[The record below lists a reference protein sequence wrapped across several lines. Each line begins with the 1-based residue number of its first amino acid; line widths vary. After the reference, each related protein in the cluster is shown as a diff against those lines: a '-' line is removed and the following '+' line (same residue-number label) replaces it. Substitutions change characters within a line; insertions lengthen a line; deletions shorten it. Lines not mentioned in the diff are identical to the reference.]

1 MSNKKIILSLV
12 VTSILGG
19 LSIFWL
25 SQDRLPESTQSGR
38 IKIVASFYPLAYFA
52 SLVGGE
58 FVSVQDLT
66 MAGAEPHDF
75 EPSLRELALMGDADL
90 FIYNGASFEPWVEKW
105 LRGEFMRPH
114 AIIDMV
120 AELITHNGALIE
132 YQGSTDPHVWLDPL
146 VAIKEVEIIRDAL
159 IRIDPAHQAEYRA
172 NATHATDRL
181 KELHGH
187 FTEGLASCA
196 LHDVVVSHEAFNYV
210 AQRYGFSAMSI
221 AGISPEEEPSPKE
234 LAEIVELARAKGIN
248 FIFFETMASPKFAE
262 TIAREIGGGILV
274 LNPLES
280 LTPDEVQSGEDYFS
294 LMEKNLINLRTAL
307 GCE

>member
-1 MSNKKIILSLV
+1 MNRKFLVATIILVL
-12 VTSILGG
+12 ILGG
-19 LSIFWL
+19 ASLFL
-25 SQDRLPESTQSGR
+25 ARTTQKEDGSGK

-58 FVSVQDLT
+58 LVSIQDLT
-66 MAGAEPHDF
+66 PAGAEPHDF

-105 LRGEFMRPH
+105 LRGEFTRPH
-114 AIIDMV
+114 AVIDMV
-120 AELITHNGALIE
+120 AELITRNGPLLIE
-132 YQGSTDPHVWLDPL
+132 YQGSTDPHIWLDPL
-146 VAIKEVEIIRDAL
+146 VAVKEMEIIRDTL
-159 IRIDPAHQAEYRA
+159 IRIDPAHQEEYQA
-172 NATHATDRL
+172 NANHAAALL
-181 KELHGH
+181 KELHDH

-196 LHDVVVSHEAFNYV
+196 LRDVVVSHEAFNYL
-210 AQRYGFSAMSI
+210 AQRYGFSARSI

-234 LAEIVELARAKGIN
+234 LAQIIELARAKGIK
-248 FIFFETMASPKFAE
+248 FIFFETMVNPKLAE

-280 LTPDEVQSGEDYFS
+280 LTPDEVQLGEDYFS